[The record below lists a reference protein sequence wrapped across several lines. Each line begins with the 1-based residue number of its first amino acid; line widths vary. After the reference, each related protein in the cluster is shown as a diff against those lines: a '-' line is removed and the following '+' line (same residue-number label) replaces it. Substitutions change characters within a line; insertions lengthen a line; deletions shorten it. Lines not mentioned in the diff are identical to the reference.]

1 MAELIKKVTNF
12 LTKDIWHLDTSTL
25 NRPSAALVYILKLF
39 YATGRGYTEN
49 ELGLRSMGLVYST
62 LLSIVPLLAFS
73 ASILKAFGVVENKM
87 EPFLANFL
95 EPLGDK
101 GPEITSQ
108 IIGFIDNI
116 NFGVLGVVGLLLL
129 IYTSVSLIMKIEDSI
144 NHIWNVRRGRG
155 IFRRF
160 SDYITILL
168 LGPVLIFSA
177 IALTT
182 SFESNAVV
190 QRILDIEPLGT
201 LVLLAAK
208 FTPYLL
214 VFLVFTFIYLIL
226 PNTKVSVKSAFVSG
240 LVSAVAWQTTAWI
253 FAFTVAKSTKY
264 ASIYS
269 SLAVLILFM
278 LWVYINWLIFLI
290 GAQLTYC
297 HQNLN
302 TLDLGRTIFRLSN
315 KVKEKLA
322 FMVMYLIGYN
332 FYHDKGKWTFESIV
346 EHLELPQESVED
358 TIKELEENNL
368 ILEVGEDTP
377 YYLPAKDIESIKL
390 AEILD
395 TARINSET
403 DVLETRHISEPGVDQ
418 ITDRIDDAI
427 YSSLGD
433 LTLKDLVLGKGDMY
447 QHERI

>member
-1 MAELIKKVTNF
+1 MAELIKKVSNF
-12 LTKDIWHLDTSTL
+12 LTKDIWHLDTSGL
-25 NRPSAALVYILKLF
+25 NRTRAGLVYIVKLI
-39 YATGRGYTEN
+39 YATVKGYTEN

-73 ASILKAFGVVENKM
+73 ASILKAFGVVENRM
-87 EPFLANFL
+87 EPFLDNFL

-190 QRILDIEPLGT
+190 QKVLDIEPLGT
-201 LVLLAAK
+201 LVLFAAK

-214 VFLVFTFIYLIL
+214 VFLVFTFIYVIL

-240 LVSAVAWQTTAWI
+240 VVSAIAWQTTSWV

-302 TLDLGRTIFRLSN
+302 TLDLGRTIFRLSS

-322 FMVMYLIGYN
+322 FMVMYLIADN
-332 FYHDKGKWTFESIV
+332 FYHGKEQWTYNALV
-346 EHLELPQESVED
+346 KHLELPQESIED
-358 TIKELEENNL
+358 TIKELEDKKL
-368 ILEVGEDTP
+368 ILEVDEDPP
-377 YYLPAKDIESIKL
+377 YYLPAKDLESIKL
-390 AEILD
+390 TEILEA
-395 TARINSET
+395 ARINNET
-403 DVLETRHISEPGVDQ
+403 DILESRHLSNPEVDQ
-418 ITDRIDDAI
+418 ITDKIEDTIHD
-427 YSSLGD
+427 SLGE
-433 LTLKDLVLGKGDMY
+433 LTLRDLIIKK
-447 QHERI
+447 

>member
-1 MAELIKKVTNF
+1 MAELIKKVSDF
-12 LTKDIWHLDTSTL
+12 LTKDIWHLDTSGL
-25 NRPSAALVYILKLF
+25 NRTRSALVYILKIL
-39 YATGRGYTEN
+39 YATIRGYTEN
-49 ELGLRSMGLVYST
+49 ELALRAMGLVYST

-73 ASILKAFGVVENKM
+73 ASILKAFGVVENRM
-87 EPFLANFL
+87 EPFLTNFL

-101 GPEITSQ
+101 GPEITGQ

-116 NFGVLGVVGLLLL
+116 NFGVLGIVGLLLL

-168 LGPVLIFSA
+168 LGPVLIFAA

-182 SFESNAVV
+182 SFESNAIV
-190 QRILDIEPLGT
+190 QKILDIEPLGT
-201 LVLLAAK
+201 LVLLGAK
-208 FTPYLL
+208 FLPYFL
-214 VFLVFTFIYLIL
+214 VFLVFTFIYIIL

-240 LVSAVAWQTTAWI
+240 VITAVAWQTTAWI

-290 GAQLTYC
+290 GAQITYC

-302 TLDLGRTIFRLSN
+302 TLDLGRTIFQLSS
-315 KVKEKLA
+315 KVKEKLS
-322 FMVMYLIGYN
+322 FIIMYLIGYN
-332 FYHDKGKWTFESIV
+332 FYYDKERWTHDSLVKYLG
-346 EHLELPQESVED
+346 LPQNSIED
-358 TIKELEENNL
+358 TIKELERKNL
-368 ILEVGEDTP
+368 IIEVGENTP
-377 YYLPAKDIESIKL
+377 YYLPSKDIESIKL
-390 AEILD
+390 TEIID
-395 TARINSET
+395 SARVNYET
-403 DVLETRHISEPGVDQ
+403 EVLESQHLSEPDVDRV
-418 ITDRIDDAI
+418 TDKVENAI
-427 YSSLGD
+427 HTSLGE
-433 LTLKDLVLGKGDMY
+433 LTLKDLVKSNK
-447 QHERI
+447 EI